1 MNVNS
6 SQQQVTLVDQMNLY
20 TCLSISCESLN
31 RVSHS
36 RWYDEIKGWNFN
48 TNKRCEGQITN
59 HFTLMVWKET
69 LLINCGHATTEIN
82 NMKKYFVVCQYFVKG
97 NQGNPDNYEIQVGKP
112 TKHGEGCGEVVVAD
126 LRLDTE
132 NESDSNSQAQNTISA
147 SNTDT
152 KTNNEK
158 ENEIKTREELKTGC
172 KTEALTEE
180 EKFVLDEHNKLRQ
193 QHQDTPDLC
202 YAESGEDITFT
213 AQAWAE
219 ELAATGMFQHSKGGE
234 YGENIAYK
242 STSGDLPDKMAAY
255 NTSTHR

>member
-1 MNVNS
+1 
-6 SQQQVTLVDQMNLY
+6 
-20 TCLSISCESLN
+20 
-31 RVSHS
+31 
-36 RWYDEIKGWNFN
+36 
-48 TNKRCEGQITN
+48 
-59 HFTLMVWKET
+59 
-69 LLINCGHATTEIN
+69 
-82 NMKKYFVVCQYFVKG
+82 MKYKW
-97 NQGNPDNYEIQVGKP
+97 EKP

-132 NESDSNSQAQNTISA
+132 NESDSNSQAQNTMSA
-147 SNTDT
+147 SNTDIE
-152 KTNNEK
+152 TNNEK

-180 EKFVLDEHNKLRQ
+180 EQFVLDEHNKLRQ